1 MSRVVI
7 RFTVAAVLAAV
18 VTSCGSTAGEPS
30 SKPSEDGLHL
40 SNFTVLDD
48 SYKYWSVG
56 SIQEIKVQDGGDSL
70 AVYSENGPNDCAGIV
85 GYALEWRQ
93 EALIVRLV
101 GGQRQEFCELIGVP
115 NTLIIP
121 LDRPLDGR
129 SVVPQPQRDVNAE
142 VARP

>member
-7 RFTVAAVLAAV
+7 RFTIAAVLAAV

-40 SNFTVLDD
+40 SNLTVLDD

-56 SIQEIKVQDGGDSL
+56 KIQEITVQDGGESL
-70 AVYSENGPNDCAGIV
+70 AVYSEEGPSDCAGIV
-85 GYALEWRQ
+85 GYALEWR
-93 EALIVRLV
+93 EASVIVRLV
-101 GGQRQEFCELIGVP
+101 AGQREEFCELFGVP

-121 LDRPLDGR
+121 LDRPLEGR
-129 SVVPQPQRDVNAE
+129 SVLPQPQGDVNAE